1 VCLILRS
8 LGKQGLVRQLH
19 DSADPLWELLL
30 FEARSASEHDEELRQ
45 IVQDRILAHD
55 R

>member
-1 VCLILRS
+1 MM
-8 LGKQGLVRQLH
+8 
-19 DSADPLWELLL
+19 L